1 MIKIITQGR
10 IIHKAECER
19 CGCVFEFDARDVT
32 KENQYDKGIK
42 FAEWYFIG
50 CPFCN
55 ENRIS
60 LYAEDFNDSEKK
72 LVNVEDIFWGEWYV

>member
-1 MIKIITQGR
+1 MIKIIVQGR

-19 CGCVFEFDARDVT
+19 CGCLFEFDARDVT
-32 KENQYDKGIK
+32 KENQYDRGIK
-42 FAEWYFIG
+42 FSEWYYIK

-60 LYAEDFNDSEKK
+60 LYAEDFNDNEKK
-72 LVNVEDIFWGEWYV
+72 LINVEDKF